1 MVQSRQAEEKIRA
14 MLTFAGG
21 WLMEEEQGDD
31 TMDTREVG
39 EQQVERTEQMV
50 ELRSSLLPRTVT
62 LLHSLLHSTGQY
74 GKCVALA
81 DLFVGEQHGIYQS
94 FTRQG
99 VQELLT
105 KIRESS
111 LAGMEQ
117 GKDPWGFN
125 KQ

>member
-1 MVQSRQAEEKIRA
+1 
-14 MLTFAGG
+14 MLH
-21 WLMEEEQGDD
+21 
-31 TMDTREVG
+31 
-39 EQQVERTEQMV
+39 
-50 ELRSSLLPRTVT
+50 S

-117 GKDPWGFN
+117 GKDP
-125 KQ
+125 